1 MTNAELAILCLVAEK
16 PRHGYEIE
24 QVIEDRGMREWTE
37 VGFSSIYYLLK
48 KLAEKG
54 LVIGEIQEHSGTG
67 PVRKVFRVTR
77 EGRRTANTGILATLA
92 EPAKQVS
99 PLQIGLAN
107 LPCVDKAEA
116 VRALRSYAETL
127 HGRGEY
133 LRERERAQ
141 EPLPDHVRAMFSHSL
156 ALIEAEREWVR
167 DFIKGWESSNDED

>member
-48 KLAEKG
+48 KLEEKG
-54 LVIGEIQEHSGTG
+54 LIIGEIQEHSGTG

-77 EGRRTANTGILATLA
+77 EGRHTASAGILETLA
-92 EPAKQVS
+92 EPVKQVS
-99 PLQIGLAN
+99 PLQMGLAN
-107 LPCVDKAEA
+107 LLGVDKAEA
-116 VRALRSYAETL
+116 VEAMRSYAETL
-127 HGRGEY
+127 RERGEY
-133 LRERERAQ
+133 LRKREKAQ
-141 EPLPDHVRAMFSHSL
+141 EPLPGHVRAMFSHSL
-156 ALIEAEREWVR
+156 ALIEAEREWVT